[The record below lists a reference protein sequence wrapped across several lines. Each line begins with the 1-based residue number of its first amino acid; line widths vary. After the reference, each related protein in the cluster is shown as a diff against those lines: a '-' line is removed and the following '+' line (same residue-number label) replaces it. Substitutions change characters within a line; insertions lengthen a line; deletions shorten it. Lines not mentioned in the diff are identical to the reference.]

1 MASSVEAIQKILQDT
16 IAPGISDLKI
26 DLAAVKSDIKALQ
39 SEIKRLD
46 DKIDNVKETM
56 ASGFARQAERMDHL
70 EDNLR
75 TAIEI
80 RERLAAL
87 EGRAAAH

>member
-1 MASSVEAIQKILQDT
+1 MDVIQKILQET
-16 IAPGISDLKI
+16 VAPGISDIRERLARMKGEMSDLK
-26 DLAAVKSDIKALQ
+26 
-39 SEIKRLD
+39 SEIRRLD
-46 DKIDNVKETM
+46 DKIDN
-56 ASGFARQAERMDHL
+56 GFASQTARMDHM

-87 EGRAAAH
+87 ECRASR